1 MKHILMV
8 DDNTTNLK
16 SAAEVLQPFYHL
28 SMAKS
33 GKQALNFLKKN
44 RPDLI
49 LMDIFMPEMDG
60 YEAVEQIKLNP
71 KTANIPVIFLTA
83 DNEHE
88 SEVRGIQMGA
98 LDFITK
104 PFEAQAMLGRI
115 EKVLQME
122 DMRKSILLGNKRDIL
137 TDLWKNDYLSQE
149 INKRLKFTDRN
160 AVMMYINIDGF
171 KDFRKINGYSNAD
184 GVVMS
189 IANVLKNQ
197 STPDSM
203 LGRSDDGGFLVYM
216 PYDLSDE
223 EILSFCEELKNY
235 VTTKANEASAGG
247 VKLTVSLS
255 GVRAPVN
262 GSDFDT
268 LYSKLRMAMYYLRCT
283 GGDDIHFYVEE

>member
-60 YEAVEQIKLNP
+60 YETVEQIKLNP

-83 DNEHE
+83 DNEHD
-88 SEVRGIQMGA
+88 SEVKGIQMGA

-104 PFEAQAMLGRI
+104 PFEAQSMLGRI

-149 INKRLKFTDRN
+149 INKRLKFSDKN
-160 AVMMYINIDGF
+160 AVMMYISIDGF
-171 KDFRKINGYSNAD
+171 KEFKKLNGYSNAD

-189 IANVLKNQ
+189 IANVLKNKKV
-197 STPDSM
+197 PDSM
-203 LGRSDDGGFLVYM
+203 LGRTDDGGFLVYM
-216 PYDLSDE
+216 PFELSDE
-223 EILSFCEELKNY
+223 EILSFCEELKND
-235 VTTKANEASAGG
+235 VTVKANEASAGG
-247 VKLTVSLS
+247 MRLTVSLS
-255 GVRAPVN
+255 GVKAPWN
-262 GSDFDT
+262 GTDFET
-268 LYSKLRMAMYYLRCT
+268 LYSKLKMAMYHLRQT
-283 GGDDIHFYVEE
+283 GGDDIHFFVEE

>member
-60 YEAVEQIKLNP
+60 YETVEQIKLNP

-83 DNEHE
+83 DNEHD
-88 SEVRGIQMGA
+88 SEVRGIKMGA

-104 PFEAQAMLGRI
+104 PFDAQAMLGRI

-137 TDLWKNDYLSQE
+137 TDLWKNEYLSQE
-149 INKRLKFTDRN
+149 INKRLKFTDKD
-160 AVMMYINIDGF
+160 AVMMYISIDGF
-171 KDFRKINGYSNAD
+171 REFRKINGYSNAD

-197 STPDSM
+197 ATPDSM
-203 LGRSDDGGFLVYM
+203 LGRNDDGGFLVYM
-216 PYDLSDE
+216 PYDLSDG
-223 EILSFCEELKNY
+223 EILSFCEELKND
-235 VTTKANEASAGG
+235 VTVKANDASAGG
-247 VKLTVSLS
+247 MKLTVSLS
-255 GVRAPVN
+255 GVRAPGN

-268 LYSKLRMAMYYLRCT
+268 LYSKLKMAMYHLRRI